1 VRDLH
6 LTHLRAVLI
15 IDDEDVQSVLA
26 MLHHFSGDNQDVG
39 SDADLLPGVDEIALI
54 DEVKPA
60 RPEIGD
66 RHASDARL
74 SRTFGTGEL
83 FLGKAAHSNGS
94 RRMLFLG
101 FARLAL
107 DGVSWIQ
114 GGSVEGAVGQEFAA
128 ATQSAP
134 SSAPS
139 LGRRSLRELDSAS
152 CPDAWVETA

>member
-1 VRDLH
+1 MR
-6 LTHLRAVLI
+6 R
-15 IDDEDVQSVLA
+15 
-26 MLHHFSGDNQDVG
+26 N
-39 SDADLLPGVDEIALI
+39 PAL
-54 DEVKPA
+54 
-60 RPEIGD
+60 PEIGD
-66 RHASDARL
+66 RHASDAML

-107 DGVSWIQ
+107 DGVSLVQ
-114 GGSVEGAVGQEFAA
+114 GGSVEGAVGREFAA

-139 LGRRSLRELDSAS
+139 LGRVCSNLPCLKY
-152 CPDAWVETA
+152 